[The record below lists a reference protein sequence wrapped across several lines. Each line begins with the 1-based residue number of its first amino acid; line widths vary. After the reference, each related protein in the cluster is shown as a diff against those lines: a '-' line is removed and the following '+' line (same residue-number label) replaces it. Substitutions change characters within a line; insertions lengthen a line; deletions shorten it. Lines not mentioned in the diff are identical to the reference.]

1 MIHSGIVGL
10 SPATLGKRNPINQPP
25 MPTLSHINKL
35 VLSLAITIA
44 LLSCSSQQTTS
55 VTKATAP
62 GALVEYTLIDT
73 FGTDKIN
80 WTINE
85 GLDLFMTNGT
95 MKASDFRDSLAK
107 PQQGVKLYKV
117 TYSSIIP
124 EKNDA
129 VVTAYGLIAIPQN
142 VQPNAPIV
150 SYQHGTIFDRSWTP
164 SNPAG
169 SMETQLMIAQFAS
182 QGYIVIAADY
192 FGTSKESTLPNSYF
206 VAQSTAQA
214 CLDMY
219 RASLQVLE
227 KEHITPG
234 KLFISGWSQGGYST
248 LAFLRY
254 LELLNIPV
262 AGVATASGPADPLL
276 FISESLNNP
285 SPFAASFAVA
295 AVSNLMLSFDAYY
308 SLNGYFEGSIQPKYI
323 NLARQLHRFELSYED
338 FAKQVPPQP
347 DRVFLPEFYTD
358 SRTALKPF
366 WKALDA
372 GAAYRWRMS
381 APLRCFYSLRDE
393 AVPWQVAR
401 MAADYQR
408 TLGHPNAEAI
418 DAGPNADHRSV
429 YLYSLV
435 EVKRWFDGMK

>member
-1 MIHSGIVGL
+1 MNIKHFFGF
-10 SPATLGKRNPINQPP
+10 
-25 MPTLSHINKL
+25 
-35 VLSLAITIA
+35 LAIVF
-44 LLSCSSQQTTS
+44 LVSCANDQQQTT
-55 VTKATAP
+55 VATKTEP
-62 GALVEYTLIDT
+62 GTLIEYSIIDT
-73 FGTDKIN
+73 FSVEQIN
-80 WTINE
+80 WTLNQ

-107 PQQGVKLYKV
+107 PQQAVKLYKV
-117 TYSSIIP
+117 AYSSIVP
-124 EKNDA
+124 EKKDS
-129 VVTAYGLIAIPQN
+129 VVTAYGLIAIPEN
-142 VQPNAPIV
+142 VQQGAPVV

-169 SMETQLMIAQFAS
+169 SMETQFMISQFAS

-219 RASLQVLE
+219 RAAMQILK
-227 KEHITPG
+227 KENIAPG
-234 KLFISGWSQGGYST
+234 KFFINGWSQGGYST

-254 LELLNIPV
+254 LDLLNIPV
-262 AGVATASGPADPLL
+262 AGVSTASGPADPLL

-308 SLNGYFEGSIQPKYI
+308 NLNGYFETSIQPKYI
-323 NLARQLHRFELSYED
+323 DLARQLHRFELSYEE

-347 DRVFLPEFYTD
+347 DSVFLPEFYTD

-366 WKALDA
+366 WKTLDA

-381 APLRCFYSLRDE
+381 APLRCYYSYRDE

-401 MAADYQR
+401 LAADYQR

-418 DAGPNADHRSV
+418 DAGANADHRSV

-435 EVKRWFDGMK
+435 KVKKWFDAMK

>member
-1 MIHSGIVGL
+1 MN
-10 SPATLGKRNPINQPP
+10 TKRFFGF
-25 MPTLSHINKL
+25 
-35 VLSLAITIA
+35 LAIVFFI
-44 LLSCSSQQTTS
+44 SCGNDQQQTT
-55 VTKATAP
+55 VATKNEP
-62 GALVEYTLIDT
+62 GTLLNYTIIDT
-73 FGTDKIN
+73 FSIEQIN
-80 WTINE
+80 WTLNE
-85 GLDLFMTNGT
+85 GLNLFMTNGT
-95 MKASDFRDSLAK
+95 MKPSDFRDSLAK
-107 PQQGVKLYKV
+107 PQQAVKLYKV
-117 TYSSIIP
+117 AYSSIVP
-124 EKNDA
+124 EKDDS
-129 VVTAYGLIAIPQN
+129 VVTAYGLVAIPEN
-142 VQPNAPIV
+142 VQQGAPII

-169 SMETQLMIAQFAS
+169 SMETQFMISQFAS

-219 RASLQVLE
+219 RASMQVLK
-227 KEHITPG
+227 KENIAPG
-234 KLFISGWSQGGYST
+234 KFFINGWSQGGYST

-254 LELLNIPV
+254 LDFLNIPV

-295 AVSNLMLSFDAYY
+295 AVTNLMLSFDAYY
-308 SLNGYFEGSIQPKYI
+308 NLNGYFEASIQPKYI
-323 NLARQLHRFELSYED
+323 DLARQLHRFELSYED

-347 DRVFLPEFYTD
+347 DSVFLPEFYTD

-366 WKALDA
+366 WKTLDA
-372 GAAYRWRMS
+372 GAAYRWRMTP
-381 APLRCFYSLRDE
+381 PLRCFFSVRDE

-418 DAGPNADHRSV
+418 DAGANADHRSV

-435 EVKRWFDGMK
+435 KVKRWFDSMK

>member
-1 MIHSGIVGL
+1 M
-10 SPATLGKRNPINQPP
+10 PP
-25 MPTLSHINKL
+25 
-35 VLSLAITIA
+35 LSLLKNIA
-44 LLSCSSQQTTS
+44 LSFATAIVFLSCTSQKNKPSTQPID
-55 VTKATAP
+55 P
-62 GALVEYTLIDT
+62 GTLVEYAFIDT
-73 FGTDKIN
+73 LSTAKIN

-117 TYSSIIP
+117 AYSSIIP
-124 EKNDA
+124 EKNDS
-129 VVTAYGLIAIPQN
+129 VVTAYGLIAIPEN
-142 VQPNAPIV
+142 VQPNAPMV

-182 QGYIVIAADY
+182 QGYIVIAPDY
-192 FGTSKESTLPNSYF
+192 FGTSKDSQLPNSYF

-219 RASLQVLE
+219 RASLQVLK
-227 KEHITPG
+227 KENITPG
-234 KLFISGWSQGGYST
+234 KLFINGWSQGGYST

-254 LELLNIPV
+254 LDLLNIPV

-276 FISESLNNP
+276 FITQSLNNP
-285 SPFAASFAVA
+285 SPFAASFSVA
-295 AVSNLMLSFDAYY
+295 AVSNLINSFDAYY
-308 SLNGYFEGSIQPKYI
+308 NLNGYLDSSIHPNYI
-323 NLARQLHRFELSYED
+323 KPAHELYGFNMSYED
-338 FAKQVPPQP
+338 FAKQVPTQP
-347 DRVFLPEFYTD
+347 DSVFLPQFFVD

-366 WKALDA
+366 WKTLDNN
-372 GAAYRWRMS
+372 AAYRWRMS

-401 MAADYQR
+401 LAADYQR

-429 YLYSLV
+429 YLYSLIK
-435 EVKRWFDGMK
+435 VKRWFDEMK

>member
-1 MIHSGIVGL
+1 M
-10 SPATLGKRNPINQPP
+10 PP
-25 MPTLSHINKL
+25 
-35 VLSLAITIA
+35 LSLLKNIILSFAIII
-44 LLSCSSQQTTS
+44 LILSCSSQQTKTS
-55 VTKATAP
+55 TQPTTP
-62 GALVEYTLIDT
+62 GTLVEYTFIDT

-117 TYSSIIP
+117 AYSSIIP
-124 EKNDA
+124 EKNDS

-169 SMETQLMIAQFAS
+169 SMETQLMISQFAS

-219 RASLQVLE
+219 RASLQILK
-227 KEHITPG
+227 KENINPG
-234 KLFISGWSQGGYST
+234 KLFINGWSQGGYST

-254 LELLNIPV
+254 LDLLNIPV
-262 AGVATASGPADPLL
+262 TGVASASGPADPLL
-276 FISESLNNP
+276 FITQSLNNP
-285 SPFAASFAVA
+285 SPFAASFGVA
-295 AVSNLMLSFDAYY
+295 AVSNLMLSYDAYY
-308 SLNGYFEGSIQPKYI
+308 NLNGYLDSSIHPNYI
-323 NLARQLHRFELSYED
+323 KQAHQLYGFNMGYQD
-338 FAKQVPPQP
+338 FATQVPTQP
-347 DRVFLPEFYTD
+347 DSVFLPQFFVD

-366 WKALDA
+366 WKTLDNN
-372 GAAYRWRMS
+372 AAYRWRMS

-401 MAADYQR
+401 LAVDYQR

-435 EVKRWFDGMK
+435 KVKRWFDGMK